1 MNQQLPLPKQYAF
14 YTIFMALLF
23 LTACANEPI
32 RTVSLTENLIAG
44 EVPPPIP
51 TNLSGWVFGFDR
63 RLEPKDDVR
72 QIASLTNWLTAETG
86 LTFFIHA
93 TPPGQSVVDDI
104 CTEQVD
110 FAVAGTVSYLQ
121 ASYRCGAR
129 ILVRGIN
136 TDGKDKYRAAI
147 IVPVD
152 SPIQRIAD
160 LRGKSFA
167 FGASNSTQGYLIP
180 ALMLRE
186 LGLVL
191 DNLQNFAFHDSHA
204 STADAV
210 TSGRFDA
217 GAVQDTLANNLEE
230 RGLARILALSE
241 DYPSSGIVVGAHVPQ
256 KTALLLQDALIGLD
270 PLGADAE
277 NLYQWNRTE
286 MPGGF
291 VLAADEDYDA
301 LRQAAESLG
310 LLEQ

>member
-1 MNQQLPLPKQYAF
+1 
-14 YTIFMALLF
+14 
-23 LTACANEPI
+23 
-32 RTVSLTENLIAG
+32 
-44 EVPPPIP
+44 
-51 TNLSGWVFGFDR
+51 
-63 RLEPKDDVR
+63 
-72 QIASLTNWLTAETG
+72 
-86 LTFFIHA
+86 
-93 TPPGQSVVDDI
+93 
-104 CTEQVD
+104 
-110 FAVAGTVSYLQ
+110 
-121 ASYRCGAR
+121 
-129 ILVRGIN
+129 
-136 TDGKDKYRAAI
+136 
-147 IVPVD
+147 
-152 SPIQRIAD
+152 
-160 LRGKSFA
+160 
-167 FGASNSTQGYLIP
+167 LIP

-217 GAVQDTLANNLEE
+217 GAVQDTLAINLEE

-270 PLGADAE
+270 PLGADVE